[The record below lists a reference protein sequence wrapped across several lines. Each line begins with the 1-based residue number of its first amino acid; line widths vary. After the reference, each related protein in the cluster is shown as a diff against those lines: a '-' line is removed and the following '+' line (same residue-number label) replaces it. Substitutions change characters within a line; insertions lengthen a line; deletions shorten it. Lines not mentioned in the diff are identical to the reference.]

1 MVKGHKLSREAI
13 MSALVNGLKPLVFV
27 HAFYEGGAVAFDR
40 VDEWSDLDLYFVV
53 DDDRVADTFQA
64 VEKVLS
70 SLSLIKQKYD
80 VPQSGWPGIF
90 QAFYKLEE
98 ASDFLI
104 IDLAVLQLNCPD
116 KLLEPEIHGNNVFH
130 FNKNN
135 VVKVPRLDKKAFAE
149 KLLARLV
156 RLRARF
162 DMFNGFV
169 QKEINRGNSLE
180 AIDLYH
186 NLILGMLVEALR
198 IRHNPVHYDF
208 KMRYVH
214 YELPPEVVEILVT
227 LHFVKNMENL
237 QEKYREAKE
246 WFIKTMSE
254 IDRKQIEN
262 LVWTP

>member
-1 MVKGHKLSREAI
+1 MKRECKLSREAI
-13 MSALVNGLKPLVFV
+13 IYALINGLKPLDFV
-27 HAFYEGGAVAFDR
+27 YAFYEGGAIAFDR

-53 DDDRVADTFQA
+53 DDDRVDDTFQA
-64 VEKVLS
+64 VEKVLE
-70 SLSLIKQKYD
+70 SLSPIKQKYD

-98 ASDFLI
+98 ASEYLI
-104 IDLAVLQLNCPD
+104 IDLAVLQLSCPD

-135 VVKVPRLDKKAFAE
+135 VIKMPHLDKKAFTE
-149 KLLARLV
+149 KLQTRLE
-156 RLRARF
+156 RLQARF

-169 QKEINRGNSLE
+169 QKEINRDNSLE

-198 IRHNPVHYDF
+198 IKHNPVHYDF

-214 YELPPEVVEILVT
+214 YELPSEVVERLVN
-227 LHFVKNMENL
+227 LHFVKNMEDL

-246 WFIKTMSE
+246 WFLKTMSE
-254 IDRKQIEN
+254 IGGKQIAN
-262 LVWTP
+262 LV

>member
-1 MVKGHKLSREAI
+1 MERRHKLSREAI
-13 MSALVNGLKPLVFV
+13 IHTLAGSLRTFDFV

-64 VEKVLS
+64 VEKALE
-70 SLSLIKQKYD
+70 SLSPIKQKYD

-90 QAFYKLEE
+90 QAFYKLEK
-98 ASDFLI
+98 ASEYLI
-104 IDLAVLQLNCPD
+104 IDLAVLQLSCPD

-135 VVKVPRLDKKAFAE
+135 MAKLPRLDKKAFAE
-149 KLLARLV
+149 KLEVRLE
-156 RLRARF
+156 RLRAKF
-162 DMFNGFV
+162 DMFSSFV

-198 IRHNPVHYDF
+198 IKHNPVHYDF

-214 YELPPEVVEILVT
+214 YELPPEVVKKLAN
-227 LHFVKNMENL
+227 LHFVRNMEDL
-237 QEKYREAKE
+237 QEKYHVARE
-246 WFIKTMSE
+246 WFCKTMSE
-254 IDRKQIEN
+254 IDGKQVEN
-262 LVWTP
+262 LI

>member
-1 MVKGHKLSREAI
+1 MANETKLTHDKVIR
-13 MSALVNGLKPLVFV
+13 ALTDALRPLNFV
-27 HAFYEGGAVAFDR
+27 HAFYEGGAIAFNR
-40 VDEWSDLDLYFVV
+40 VDDWSDIDAYVVV
-53 DDDRVADTFQA
+53 DDGKISDAFLA
-64 VEKVLS
+64 VEKTLK
-70 SLSLIKQKYD
+70 SLSQIKQKYD

-135 VVKVPRLDKKAFAE
+135 VVKVPHLDKKAFAE
-149 KLLARLV
+149 KVRTRIV
-156 RLRARF
+156 RLQARY

-214 YELPPEVVEILVT
+214 YELPPEVVERLVN
-227 LHFVKNMENL
+227 LHFVKNMKDL
-237 QEKYREAKE
+237 QEKHREAKE
-246 WFIKTMSE
+246 WFLKTMSE
-254 IDRKQIEN
+254 IDGKQIEN
-262 LVWTP
+262 LI